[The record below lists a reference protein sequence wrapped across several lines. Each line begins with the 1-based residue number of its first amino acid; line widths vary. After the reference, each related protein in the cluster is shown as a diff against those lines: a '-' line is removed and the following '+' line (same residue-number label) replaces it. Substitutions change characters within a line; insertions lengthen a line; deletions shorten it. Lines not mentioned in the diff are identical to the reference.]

1 MPNAPEQNAFPNAAC
16 ATRASGVDSL
26 APETI
31 WGADAQ
37 TEDGL
42 IEQIV
47 AAAKRMEEAEGSLDD
62 IGKPA
67 GGEGAGAGGAGEWL
81 GDEAAAA
88 GSASEW
94 LGDEG
99 ATGGGAR
106 PSGDGISGG
115 ESSNATEGTY
125 VPGKS
130 NALSDSNSDA
140 NKDDVA
146 AEAANNDTAG
156 APEEESDPF
165 PRERIV
171 ALPSW
176 CTAPRGSG
184 CTRCAAACPAGAIS
198 LEGGTP
204 VIDEAQCTRC
214 GICAGVC
221 DAFAWERFTLKDL
234 FERARTE
241 AAEEGY
247 ACFTCNDHLFPG
259 VVPRSNVLVLPCLA
273 AVPPEFW
280 TALLAANVPVK
291 LYLDESYCEG
301 CPTAGALGPALFAHA
316 LESAQDG
323 TGNSI
328 GRVKEL
334 PERELLL
341 TAWSHADGQ
350 DRRGMLSTLFHE
362 SREIADGT
370 HRKRN
375 AAAVSD
381 FREKQE
387 RMHAKA
393 RISSEASAGSAWMPS
408 KQAWPRQELMV
419 QAAKATP
426 VRAALM
432 ERYCSTTDCQKCTGA
447 YECME
452 ACPTGARTAAADSDC
467 PEVDPRL
474 CIACG
479 ACIGSCPTGACD
491 FTAITAQA
499 YCAEG

>member
-1 MPNAPEQNAFPNAAC
+1 MPNAPEQSAFPNAAC
-16 ATRASGVDSL
+16 TTRASGVDSL
-26 APETI
+26 APETLL
-31 WGADAQ
+31 GADAQ
-37 TEDGL
+37 TEEEL

-47 AAAKRMEEAEGSLDD
+47 AAAKQMEEAEGSLDG

-67 GGEGAGAGGAGEWL
+67 GGKG
-81 GDEAAAA
+81 AA

-94 LGDEG
+94 PGD
-99 ATGGGAR
+99 GGAGGASEPLGGR
-106 PSGDGISGG
+106 NAAAGTKPSGDAISGG
-115 ESSNATEGTY
+115 ESANATIGTY
-125 VPGKS
+125 VTGKS
-130 NALSDSNSDA
+130 NALSDSDSGEDKN
-140 NKDDVA
+140 A
-146 AEAANNDTAG
+146 AASEAANDDTAG
-156 APEEESDPF
+156 APEEEADPF

-184 CTRCAAACPAGAIS
+184 CTRCAAACPTGAIT

-204 VIDEAQCTRC
+204 AIDEARCTRC
-214 GICAGVC
+214 GICTGVC

-241 AAEEGY
+241 AEEEGF

-259 VVPRSNVLVLPCLA
+259 VVPRSNVFVLPCLA

-280 TALLAANVPVK
+280 TALLAADVPVK

-316 LESAQDG
+316 LESAQDW
-323 TGNSI
+323 TGASI
-328 GRVKEL
+328 GRVKQL

-341 TAWSHADGQ
+341 TAWSHAEGQ

-362 SREIADGT
+362 SKEIADGT

-393 RISSEASAGSAWMPS
+393 RIGSEESAGSAWMPS

-419 QAAKATP
+419 QAAKAIP
-426 VRAALM
+426 VRAALI

-447 YECME
+447 HECIG
-452 ACPTGARTAAADSDC
+452 ACPTGARTAITDSDC
-467 PEVDPRL
+467 PEVDPKL

-499 YCAEG
+499 YCSEE

>member
-1 MPNAPEQNAFPNAAC
+1 MPNAPEQSAFPNAAC
-16 ATRASGVDSL
+16 DTRASGVDSL
-26 APETI
+26 SPETI
-31 WGADAQ
+31 LGADAQ
-37 TEDGL
+37 TEDEL

-47 AAAKRMEEAEGSLDD
+47 AAAKRMEEAEGSLANE
-62 IGKPA
+62 GERL
-67 GGEGAGAGGAGEWL
+67 GGEGAGCEGGRLGGGNASNDGTGAGSEGGL
-81 GDEAAAA
+81 GAV
-88 GSASEW
+88 
-94 LGDEG
+94 
-99 ATGGGAR
+99 
-106 PSGDGISGG
+106 SGH
-115 ESSNATEGTY
+115 ATEGTY
-125 VPGKS
+125 APVGS
-130 NALSDSNSDA
+130 NALSEADSCGD
-140 NKDDVA
+140 A
-146 AEAANNDTAG
+146 AEAAPSAIADTRAAEPTG
-156 APEEESDPF
+156 SDTTDESEEEADPF

-184 CTRCAAACPAGAIS
+184 CTRCAAACPTGAIS
-198 LEGGTP
+198 LNDGTP

-241 AAEEGY
+241 AEEEGY

-280 TALLAANVPVK
+280 TALLAADVPVK

-323 TGNSI
+323 TGANI

-341 TAWSHADGQ
+341 AAWSHADGQ

-362 SREIADGT
+362 SKEIADGT

-393 RISSEASAGSAWMPS
+393 RIRSEASAGSAWMPS

-447 YECME
+447 HECIS
-452 ACPTGARTAAADSDC
+452 ACPTGARTAITDSDC
-467 PEVDPRL
+467 PEVDPKL

-491 FTAITAQA
+491 FAAITAQA
-499 YCAEG
+499 YCSEE

>member
-1 MPNAPEQNAFPNAAC
+1 MPNAPEQSAFPNAAC
-16 ATRASGVDSL
+16 DTRASGVDSL
-26 APETI
+26 APENLL
-31 WGADAQ
+31 GADAQ
-37 TEDGL
+37 TEDEL

-47 AAAKRMEEAEGSLDD
+47 AAAKRMEEAEGSLDG

-67 GGEGAGAGGAGEWL
+67 GSEGERLGAGTASNDGTGAGSEGGL
-81 GDEAAAA
+81 GAV
-88 GSASEW
+88 
-94 LGDEG
+94 
-99 ATGGGAR
+99 
-106 PSGDGISGG
+106 SG
-115 ESSNATEGTY
+115 NATEGTY
-125 VPGKS
+125 APVGS
-130 NALSDSNSDA
+130 NALSEADSCGD
-140 NKDDVA
+140 A
-146 AEAANNDTAG
+146 AEAAPSAIADTRAAEPTG
-156 APEEESDPF
+156 SDTTDESEEEADPF

-198 LEGGTP
+198 LNDGTP

-241 AAEEGY
+241 AEEEGY

-259 VVPRSNVLVLPCLA
+259 VVPRSNVFVLPCLA

-280 TALLAANVPVK
+280 TALLAADVPAS
-291 LYLDESYCEG
+291 LYLDETYCEG
-301 CPTAGALGPALFAHA
+301 CPTAGAMGPALFAHA
-316 LESAQDG
+316 LESAQDS
-323 TGNSI
+323 TGN
-328 GRVKEL
+328 GVRRVKEL

-350 DRRGMLSTLFHE
+350 DRRGMFSTLLHE
-362 SREIADGT
+362 SKEVADGT

-381 FREKQE
+381 FRDKQE

-393 RISSEASAGSAWMPS
+393 RISSEESAGSAWMPS
-408 KQAWPRQELMV
+408 KQPWPRQELMV
-419 QAAKATP
+419 QAAKDTP

-447 YECME
+447 RECVE
-452 ACPTGARTAAADSDC
+452 ACPTGARAMPANGTC
-467 PEVDPRL
+467 PEVDPKL

-479 ACIGSCPTGACD
+479 ACIGSCPAGACD
-491 FTAITAQA
+491 FIAITAQA
-499 YCAEG
+499 YCAKE

>member
-1 MPNAPEQNAFPNAAC
+1 MPNAPEQSAFPNAAC
-16 ATRASGVDSL
+16 ATRSGGVDSL
-26 APETI
+26 APET
-31 WGADAQ
+31 GLALNAQ
-37 TEDGL
+37 TEEEL

-47 AAAKRMEEAEGSLDD
+47 AAAKQMEEGEGSLD
-62 IGKPA
+62 
-67 GGEGAGAGGAGEWL
+67 GEGVTADGVIAVGRNEGVPVGGAV
-81 GDEAAAA
+81 
-88 GSASEW
+88 ASES
-94 LGDEG
+94 GVSG
-99 ATGGGAR
+99 ADTNNDTTGNYVPCG
-106 PSGDGISGG
+106 
-115 ESSNATEGTY
+115 SNAMSEDDSVSEGNT
-125 VPGKS
+125 P
-130 NALSDSNSDA
+130 ADTA
-140 NKDDVA
+140 TDD
-146 AEAANNDTAG
+146 DTAG
-156 APEEESDPF
+156 APIGNDAADALEEDTDPF

-184 CTRCAAACPAGAIS
+184 CTRCAAACPAGAIALDS
-198 LEGGTP
+198 GAP
-204 VIDEAQCTRC
+204 VIDKEICTRC

-241 AAEEGY
+241 AEEEGS

-259 VVPRSNVLVLPCLA
+259 VVPRSNVFVLPCLA

-280 TALLAANVPVK
+280 TALLAADVPVS
-291 LYLDESYCEG
+291 LYLDETYCES
-301 CPTAGALGPALFAHA
+301 CPTAGAMGPALFTHA
-316 LESAQDG
+316 LESAQDS

-328 GRVKEL
+328 RRVKEL

-341 TAWSHADGQ
+341 TAWSHVDGQ

-362 SREIADGT
+362 SKEVADGT

-387 RMHAKA
+387 RMHATA
-393 RISSEASAGSAWMPS
+393 RINSEESAGSAWMPS
-408 KQAWPRQELMV
+408 KQPWPRQELMV
-419 QAAKATP
+419 QAAKAIP

-447 YECME
+447 RECVE
-452 ACPTGARTAAADSDC
+452 ACPTGARTAAADGTC
-467 PEVDPRL
+467 PEVDAAL

-479 ACIGSCPTGACD
+479 ACIGSCPAGACD

-499 YCAEG
+499 YCTEE

>member
-1 MPNAPEQNAFPNAAC
+1 MPENGLPF
-16 ATRASGVDSL
+16 
-26 APETI
+26 
-31 WGADAQ
+31 DAQ
-37 TEDGL
+37 SEDEL
-42 IEQIV
+42 IDQIV
-47 AAAKRMEEAEGSLDD
+47 AAARQMEEDGADD
-62 IGKPA
+62 GDA
-67 GGEGAGAGGAGEWL
+67 GFGIDDG
-81 GDEAAAA
+81 
-88 GSASEW
+88 
-94 LGDEG
+94 
-99 ATGGGAR
+99 TGVGNLADR
-106 PSGDGISGG
+106 PSSQVSPFAGNISQHMGNPADSQTAKDTLG
-115 ESSNATEGTY
+115 AYFSSGPNTTSRAEFSANIENPDATSVE
-125 VPGKS
+125 
-130 NALSDSNSDA
+130 
-140 NKDDVA
+140 
-146 AEAANNDTAG
+146 NDTIDALD
-156 APEEESDPF
+156 EETDPF

-184 CTRCAAACPAGAIS
+184 CTRCAAACPAEAIT

-204 VIDEAQCTRC
+204 VINEERCTRC
-214 GICAGVC
+214 GICAGIC
-221 DAFAWERFTLKDL
+221 DAFSWERFTLKDL

-241 AAEEGY
+241 ADEEGF

-259 VVPRSNVLVLPCLA
+259 VVPRSNVFVLPCLA

-280 TALLAANVPVK
+280 TALLAADIPVE
-291 LYLDESYCEG
+291 LYLDNSYCED
-301 CPTAGALGPALFAHA
+301 CPTAGAMGPALFAHA
-316 LESAQDG
+316 LESAQDW

-341 TAWSHADGQ
+341 TAWSHVDGQ
-350 DRRGMLSTLFHE
+350 DRRGMISTLFRE
-362 SREIADGT
+362 SKEVADGT

-393 RISSEASAGSAWMPS
+393 RINSEESAGSAWMPS

-426 VRAALM
+426 VRAALI

-447 YECME
+447 HECIG
-452 ACPTGARTAAADSDC
+452 ACPTGARTATTDSHC
-467 PEVDPRL
+467 PEVDPKL

-479 ACIGSCPTGACD
+479 ACIGSCPTDACD

-499 YCAEG
+499 YCAEE